1 MQVGTLDSVTCVQP
15 EFDFEQQV
23 ARGSPRSAGFAL
35 SGQSDDLPGAYSPGN
50 PDVERPAGERQ
61 VAARVDLRDAQG
73 NLPDGTEEAV
83 LQVEQD
89 LGVVIPGMRV
99 EAPLGAKTARFAAD
113 VPEHPGEKVAEPG
126 QVLCREAAAGKLEA
140 GVPVRW
146 GLEFL
151 AGAIGL
157 SKLVVRGPFL
167 GVGEDRMGLVH
178 LLHPLFGIRF
188 FRNVRMIFAGQS
200 AKRFFD
206 LVATGL
212 ARDAENL
219 VIVLELHA
227 DPFPRQGVQ
236 VCNGRTTLSR

>member
-1 MQVGTLDSVTCVQP
+1 MLARIESQRLRHGRVKLLRFRGIGWRQDDSQIQQQVAGWGARNAFASHPQLATALCAGRNANLERAAREIDVDNRAERSLPRGKREVEMQVGTLDSVTCVRP

-146 GLEFL
+146 GWN
-151 AGAIGL
+151 
-157 SKLVVRGPFL
+157 SWP
-167 GVGEDRMGLVH
+167 
-178 LLHPLFGIRF
+178 
-188 FRNVRMIFAGQS
+188 
-200 AKRFFD
+200 
-206 LVATGL
+206 
-212 ARDAENL
+212 
-219 VIVLELHA
+219 
-227 DPFPRQGVQ
+227 
-236 VCNGRTTLSR
+236 GR